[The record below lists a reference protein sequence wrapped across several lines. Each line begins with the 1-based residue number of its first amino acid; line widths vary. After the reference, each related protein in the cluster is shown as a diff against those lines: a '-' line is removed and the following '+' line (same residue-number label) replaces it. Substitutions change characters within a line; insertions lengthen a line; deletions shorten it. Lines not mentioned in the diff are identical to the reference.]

1 MPIESASEQNAMPT
15 PLREQFE
22 VLADLAPHLRDAW
35 LAANVDDGD
44 TRALLLRLL
53 GADTSDGF
61 LDVSAVQRLACL
73 VAVEI
78 APQGLIGERVGAFRI
93 VRELGRGGMAVV
105 FLGARVDADFEQ
117 QVAIKLLRR
126 GLYSELETRLFLR
139 ERQVL
144 ATLSHPNIA
153 RLIDGGVTSA
163 GIPYLVMEYVDGV
176 PITQYVTAQQL
187 DLRARLSL
195 FLAVCRAV
203 EAAHRGMVVHRDIK
217 PSNILVTASGEVKLL
232 DFGIA
237 KLIEEEGTDAT
248 AGVFTA
254 DYAAPEQ
261 LSGDAITTAT
271 DVYGLGVLLHE
282 LLLGLLPAGSPT
294 RRPSSRVNETEQTA
308 KATFKMTPAGA
319 LTSLAR
325 ARLGK
330 LLRGDLDNIVL
341 HALNQDPARRYG
353 SAAAFADDIER
364 YLVGQ
369 PVNAHPPSSWYSAR
383 KFIGRHRGGVATS
396 ALFLLAIIAALGL
409 ALWQAQVAHQQT
421 RLAQEQALRA
431 QAVRDLLVGIFDA
444 EIPSGPRSDLPT
456 TAELLERGA
465 QRARHDLAATPA
477 VQSDLLIALG
487 RVYDHLSMPDKGRPL
502 LDAAVA
508 AARRVEPIDQ
518 TLLAAALSERG
529 AIDLASDAFAPALV
543 FLNQAI
549 ALQQQADPRGLT
561 LALTLDRRALAESQM
576 GQHAQAIAD
585 YRAALEIRQKKLPP
599 DHPEILHSLSAL
611 GNAMNREG
619 NPQQATEFLRRALFG
634 ARSRFGENH
643 VKTAHYTKNYA
654 INQGMLRHYDVA
666 AELTE
671 RSVRIEQNL
680 YPEGSPDIVNGL
692 NNLGSFNLALG
703 RLNAA
708 RETLKQ
714 AAKLNRDGGQG
725 DSLGQTFVLGN
736 LARAHELLGNREQ
749 ALDTLSEAE
758 RIATK
763 VVGID
768 HARTVTLKLQRTRL
782 EFLADSST
790 AAVLLNLTEQILR
803 NPEKLAQFRP
813 RSESEARL
821 SLGLAQAALNQPVQ
835 AGDSL
840 KRAVSELPSDRVD
853 PLLLPAVIALAEWQR
868 ANGEQAAAEAL
879 LRKMIERTALE
890 FSAAHYALGLLHLT
904 LAEGLA
910 SSRPDEAIKH
920 AQAAQAGFAE
930 LPEKHPWRERAA
942 GLLEHIDANGRAANA
957 PVKS

>member
-1 MPIESASEQNAMPT
+1 MPIESASEQEAT
-15 PLREQFE
+15 PATLREQFE

-35 LAANVDDGD
+35 LAAHVADRA
-44 TRALLLRLL
+44 TRATLLRLL
-53 GADTSDGF
+53 GASESDGF
-61 LDVSAVQRLACL
+61 LDVSVAERLACL

-93 VRELGRGGMAVV
+93 VSELGRGGMAVV
-105 FLGARVDADFEQ
+105 FLGARAAADFEQ

-126 GLYSELETRLFLR
+126 GLYSELEQRLFLR

-144 ATLSHPNIA
+144 ATLNHPNIA

-163 GIPYLVMEYVDGV
+163 GIPYLVMEYVDGL
-176 PITQYVTAQQL
+176 PITQYVAAQQL

-203 EAAHRGMVVHRDIK
+203 EAAHRRLVVHRDIK

-248 AGVFTA
+248 AGVFTT

-261 LSGDAITTAT
+261 LNGGAITTAT

-282 LLLGLLPAGSPT
+282 LLLGLRPLGIPA
-294 RRPSSRVNETEQTA
+294 RRPSARVNETVE
-308 KATFKMTPAGA
+308 TPKNA
-319 LTSLAR
+319 LRALAP
-325 ARLGK
+325 ARLRQ

-341 HALNQDPARRYG
+341 HALNQEPARRYS

-364 YLVGQ
+364 YLSGQ
-369 PVNAHPPSSWYSAR
+369 SVSAHPPSSAYRLR
-383 KFIGRHRGGVATS
+383 KFVARHRGGVAS
-396 ALFLLAIIAALGL
+396 VVLFLLAIFAALGL
-409 ALWQAQVAHQQT
+409 ALWQAQVANQHA

-444 EIPSGPRSDLPT
+444 EIPRGPRGEMPT

-465 QRARHDLAATPA
+465 QRARQDLTATPA

-487 RVYDHLSMPDKGRPL
+487 RVYDHLSLPDKGRPL
-502 LDAAVA
+502 LDEAVA

-518 TLLAAALSERG
+518 ALLAAALSERG
-529 AIDLASDAFAPALV
+529 AIELASDAFAPALV

-549 ALQQQADPRGLT
+549 ALQQQADPGGLS
-561 LALTLDRRALAESQM
+561 LAATLDRRALAESQL
-576 GQHAQAIAD
+576 GRHQQAIGD
-585 YRAALEIRQKKLPP
+585 YRAAFEIRQKKLPP
-599 DHPEILHSLSAL
+599 DDPEILHSLSAL
-611 GNAMNREG
+611 GNAMNRKG
-619 NPQQATEFLRRALFG
+619 DPQQATEFLRRAMFG

-654 INQGMLRHYDVA
+654 MNQGMLRHYDVA

-708 RETLKQ
+708 RETLEQ
-714 AAKLNRDGGQG
+714 AAKLNRDGGLG

-749 ALDTLSEAE
+749 ALDVLREAE
-758 RIATK
+758 RIAIK

-782 EFLADSST
+782 EFLADPSS
-790 AAVLLNLTEQILR
+790 AAVLLNLTEHILK

-835 AGDSL
+835 AGESL

-868 ANGEQAAAEAL
+868 AHGEHAAAEAL

-942 GLLEHIDANGRAANA
+942 GLRERIDANGRAANA